1 MNQLIILH
9 GLPGCGKSTWI
20 KEHNLQDYAI
30 SMDSLRIMFS
40 GPILGIHNS
49 LPINDFEISQ
59 RNNATVAKLFMEIL
73 ETRMKNGS
81 FTIIDAT
88 NLQESALR
96 NYRKLAKK
104 YRYRVLLVNFDLP
117 LEKVYEFNE
126 KRKGTIHYVSKSV
139 IDKMNSLNAHI
150 PSAFQTIK
158 YNDEQGLSNFIIRRK
173 LNIDE
178 YKSFVVIG
186 DIHGCYSALMNFSF
200 DDDKFYVFVG
210 DYFDKGLENAKVF
223 NWLFEHYEDK
233 NKIFLIGNHER
244 HLWQYIN
251 DEKIDERTNFV
262 MKTLPEFEQA
272 GIEKKQIRQF
282 YHKLQ
287 QMAYISFNNKT
298 YLVTHGG
305 ISNIDLNK
313 LAFVNTRDFIYGV
326 GNYSDMEYVAENF
339 NACIQV
345 FGHRNLNNCPMRINE
360 HNICLEGH
368 VEELFDNTGRL
379 RIVEFTHDKTIYH
392 ELKNPLWCKGLDENI
407 IDIDVAKYV
416 NNIDSTTGILER
428 KLTDKL
434 SSFNFVKDVFFKKQW
449 NDILVKA
456 RGLFIDMQNYKIVA
470 RSYDKFFNIDE
481 IKSTELGNLSNMQ
494 FPITAYK
501 KENGYL
507 GILSVYEGKL
517 LFCSKSLIENKKG
530 FAYEFHQCFN
540 SLNIDEEQL
549 KNFLLENN
557 CSMLFEVIKPDFDV
571 HIIDYSHEKLVLLDI
586 VDNKIK
592 TNIWPYEK
600 LVHVAKQFNLSVKE
614 KLYEFTT
621 YEEFYNFICKERLT
635 IDNEIE
641 GYVFVDMNGFMVK
654 YKTVYYTFWK
664 AIRSILSQEHFPRNP
679 QFIGMFDNNIKK
691 DIVKKYKG
699 VESFFNE
706 YSKDDNWKEKISYQI
721 FNDLTVNVI
730 KFRKLYEASKV
741 VK

>member
-1 MNQLIILH
+1 MNQLIVLH

-40 GPILGIHNS
+40 GPLLGIHNS

-88 NLQESALR
+88 NLQENALR
-96 NYRKLAKK
+96 DYRKLAKK
-104 YRYRVLLVNFDLP
+104 YRYRLLLVDFDLP

-126 KRKGTIHYVSKSV
+126 KRKGTINYVSKKV

-150 PSAFQTIK
+150 PSVFQVIK
-158 YNDEQGLSNFIIRRK
+158 YNDEQGLNNFIIRRK

-178 YKSFVVIG
+178 YKSFVVVG

-223 NWLFEHYEDK
+223 NWLFKHREDK

-251 DEKIDERTNFV
+251 DEKIDDRTNFV

-305 ISNIDLNK
+305 ISNIDLDK

-326 GNYSDMEYVAENF
+326 GNYSDMESVAENF

-345 FGHRNLNNCPMRINE
+345 FGHRNLNNCPMQINE

-449 NDILVKA
+449 NDLLVKA

-481 IKSTELGNLSNMQ
+481 IKSTELENLSNMQ
-494 FPITAYK
+494 FPITAYR

-507 GILSVYEGKL
+507 GILSVYEDKL

-549 KNFLLENN
+549 KNFLQENN

-571 HIIDYSHEKLVLLDI
+571 HIIDYSYEKLVLLDI
-586 VDNKIK
+586 VDNKIE

-600 LVHVAKQFNLSVKE
+600 LVYVAKQFNLSVKE

-664 AIRSILSQEHFPRNP
+664 AIRSILSQKHFPRNP

-691 DIVKKYKG
+691 DIVKKYKE

-730 KFRKLYEASKV
+730 KFRKIFEESKTM
-741 VK
+741 K

>member
-1 MNQLIILH
+1 
-9 GLPGCGKSTWI
+9 
-20 KEHNLQDYAI
+20 
-30 SMDSLRIMFS
+30 
-40 GPILGIHNS
+40 
-49 LPINDFEISQ
+49 
-59 RNNATVAKLFMEIL
+59 
-73 ETRMKNGS
+73 
-81 FTIIDAT
+81 
-88 NLQESALR
+88 
-96 NYRKLAKK
+96 
-104 YRYRVLLVNFDLP
+104 
-117 LEKVYEFNE
+117 
-126 KRKGTIHYVSKSV
+126 
-139 IDKMNSLNAHI
+139 
-150 PSAFQTIK
+150 
-158 YNDEQGLSNFIIRRK
+158 
-173 LNIDE
+173 
-178 YKSFVVIG
+178 
-186 DIHGCYSALMNFSF
+186 
-200 DDDKFYVFVG
+200 
-210 DYFDKGLENAKVF
+210 
-223 NWLFEHYEDK
+223 
-233 NKIFLIGNHER
+233 
-244 HLWQYIN
+244 
-251 DEKIDERTNFV
+251 
-262 MKTLPEFEQA
+262 
-272 GIEKKQIRQF
+272 
-282 YHKLQ
+282 
-287 QMAYISFNNKT
+287 
-298 YLVTHGG
+298 
-305 ISNIDLNK
+305 
-313 LAFVNTRDFIYGV
+313 
-326 GNYSDMEYVAENF
+326 
-339 NACIQV
+339 
-345 FGHRNLNNCPMRINE
+345 MRINE

-416 NNIDSTTGILER
+416 NSIDSTTGILER

-434 SSFNFVKDVFFKKQW
+434 SSFNFVRDVFFKKQW

-481 IKSTELGNLSNMQ
+481 IESTKLENLSTMK
-494 FPITAYK
+494 FPVTAYK

-507 GILSVYEGKL
+507 GILSVYEDKL

-571 HIIDYSHEKLVLLDI
+571 HIIDYPQEKLVLLDI
-586 VDNKIK
+586 VDNKIE
-592 TNIWPYEK
+592 TNIWPYGK
-600 LVHVAKQFNLSVKE
+600 LVQVAKQFNLSVKE
-614 KLYEFTT
+614 KLYDFTT

-635 IDNEIE
+635 IDNKIE

-691 DIVKKYKG
+691 DIIKKYKE
-699 VESFFNE
+699 VELFFNE

-730 KFRKLYEASKV
+730 KFRKLYEASKT